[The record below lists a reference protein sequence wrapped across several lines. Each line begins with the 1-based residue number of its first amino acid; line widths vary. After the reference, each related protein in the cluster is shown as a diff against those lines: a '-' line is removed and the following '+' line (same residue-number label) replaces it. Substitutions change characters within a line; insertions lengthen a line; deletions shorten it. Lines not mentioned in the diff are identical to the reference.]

1 MAGADAIVDDAALEP
16 LVARSDMADRLISAD
31 VPLARLQRA
40 CGGEIPGLIAAP
52 DLLELVRKA
61 RGFGMRLGRPLAM
74 RHAQGR
80 LEGWAEV
87 VPDAEGC
94 TIRLSDW
101 HAIESEAAPT
111 SLPDEETRLAV
122 ENLLAE
128 AMIWLDEGQRV
139 LACETQ
145 APDLAVLSQRV
156 IGHRGAHWTTL
167 FDFGN
172 SDDVPAVWQARRGAK
187 LAIEGSTRP
196 WHLLLTSGSGG
207 FRLLLRPLADFGED
221 EDGEAD
227 LLPPNLLRDELG
239 PAMHGPVRRIIR
251 QAEAIRDRMAGPL
264 PREYREYA
272 QDIVRAGK
280 HLRELADELGDAEA
294 IEHGIME
301 IAVEPVRI
309 SEIVDSA
316 CRILQGR
323 ADARRI
329 TLMAEQTA
337 LVAMVDRRRTLQIL
351 LNIVGNAIDYG
362 PADSTVSVTTGQIGD
377 MAELRVED
385 EGHALSPEDRIR
397 IFDKFERLGR
407 SGDSGSGLGLYIALM
422 LARAMGGTV
431 EAQAAEGGGNSFRI
445 TLPLA

>member
-1 MAGADAIVDDAALEP
+1 MAGADTLTDDAALEP
-16 LVARSDMADRLISAD
+16 LVARSDAADRLVTAD
-31 VPLARLQRA
+31 PPLARLQQA

-74 RHAQGR
+74 RHARGR

-94 TIRLSDW
+94 SIRLSDW
-101 HAIESEAAPT
+101 QAIESEAPASAVPG
-111 SLPDEETRLAV
+111 EETRLAV

-139 LACETQ
+139 LACESQ
-145 APDLAVLSQRV
+145 APDLQALSQRV
-156 IGHRGAHWTTL
+156 REHRGAHWTRM
-167 FDFGN
+167 FDFGEGG
-172 SDDVPAVWQARRGAK
+172 DVPAIWQARRGTKVTIA
-187 LAIEGSTRP
+187 GSSRP
-196 WHLLLTSGSGG
+196 WHLLLTTGNGGS
-207 FRLLLRPLADFGED
+207 RLLLRPLTDFGQD
-221 EDGEAD
+221 DGDAD

-239 PAMHGPVRRIIR
+239 PALHDPVRRIIH
-251 QAEAIRDRMAGPL
+251 QAEAIRDRLAGPL
-264 PREYREYA
+264 PSEYREYA
-272 QDIVRAGK
+272 VDIVRAGK

-294 IEHGIME
+294 IEHGTMD
-301 IAVEPVRI
+301 IAVEPVRL
-309 SEIVDSA
+309 SEIIDST

-323 ADARRI
+323 ADARHV

-337 LVAMVDRRRTLQIL
+337 LVTMVDRRRAMQIL

-362 PADSTVSVTTGQIGD
+362 PADSTVSVTASQVGD
-377 MAELRVED
+377 MVELRVDD
-385 EGHALSPEDRIR
+385 EGQALSPEDRIR

-431 EAQAAEGGGNSFRI
+431 EAQAGEDGGNSFRI